1 MMFDLLG
8 ATLGQTAAAPGLGSV
23 FDLAV
28 KGGVMMIPIPAAGV
42 LQRVD
47 GVDAARAVPGIEGV
61 EITAKLHYGL
71 TPLPEGDAYLGFIFA
86 RGDAPSAVEDA
97 LRLAHRQLHFTILP
111 EFSLGA

>member
-1 MMFDLLG
+1 MDASLEELILRQ
-8 ATLGQTAAAPGLGSV
+8 ACGLPLPSTQRAGRAS
-23 FDLAV
+23 
-28 KGGVMMIPIPAAGV
+28 GVMMIPIPAAGV

-86 RGDAPSAVEDA
+86 RGDAPATVEDA